1 MKYTEAQLR
10 HQEELSESRK
20 RIQKRKQRTRRL
32 IQFGAIAEALLP
44 GSDKL
49 SPEEFQ
55 KLLSSLLSP
64 LGRRNLP
71 TGDEDIS
78 QSHNA

>member
-1 MKYTEAQLR
+1 MKYTEAQLL

-49 SPEEFQ
+49 SRKNF
-55 KLLSSLLSP
+55 KSSCLLCFP
-64 LGRRNLP
+64 RQGAA
-71 TGDEDIS
+71 IS
-78 QSHNA
+78 QREMRT

>member
-64 LGRRNLP
+64 SGRRNLP

>member
-1 MKYTEAQLR
+1 MKYTEAQLL

-32 IQFGAIAEALLP
+32 IPFGAIAEALLP

-64 LGRRNLP
+64 SGRRNLP

>member
-1 MKYTEAQLR
+1 MKYTEAQLL

-64 LGRRNLP
+64 SGRRNLP

>member
-1 MKYTEAQLR
+1 MKYTESQLR
-10 HQEELSESRK
+10 HQEELSAARE

-55 KLLSSLLSP
+55 ELLSSLLSP
-64 LGRRNLP
+64 SGRRKLP
-71 TGDEDIS
+71 PGSEDIS
-78 QSHNA
+78 QDHNA